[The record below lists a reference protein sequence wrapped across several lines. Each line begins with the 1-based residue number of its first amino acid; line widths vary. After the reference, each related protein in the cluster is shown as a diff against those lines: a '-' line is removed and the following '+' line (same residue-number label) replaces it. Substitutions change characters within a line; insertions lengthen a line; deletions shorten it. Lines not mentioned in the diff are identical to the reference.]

1 MTFCDQRL
9 VSKSRDNCL
18 LAHYLSQAPLNPVY
32 KDARYLVA
40 ESIDRYLSLTEG
52 DQKYG
57 TNRVANQETGKE
69 ELVPIDRKT
78 SDSERAKYGVAPL
91 PELLKPISRAGT

>member
-1 MTFCDQRL
+1 MKRTL
-9 VSKSRDNCL
+9 MLLL
-18 LAHYLSQAPLNPVY
+18 LAGTVQAS
-32 KDARYLVA
+32 
-40 ESIDRYLSLTEG
+40 ESFVLDIPIRF
-52 DQKYG
+52 
-57 TNRVANQETGKE
+57 NANQETGKE